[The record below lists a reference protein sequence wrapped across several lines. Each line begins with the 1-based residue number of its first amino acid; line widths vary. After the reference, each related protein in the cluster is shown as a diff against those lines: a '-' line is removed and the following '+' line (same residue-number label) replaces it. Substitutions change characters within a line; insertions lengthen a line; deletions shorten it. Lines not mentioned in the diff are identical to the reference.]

1 MQRVS
6 ITIVSLARFIGIK
19 NVFIDMFPVVETM
32 GYVERCGRKNIA
44 CGFNRRNARV
54 STTIINFARF
64 IGIKNVFINTFPW
77 LKPGLY

>member
-32 GYVERCGRKNIA
+32 GYVEKR
-44 CGFNRRNARV
+44 
-54 STTIINFARF
+54 
-64 IGIKNVFINTFPW
+64 W
-77 LKPGLY
+77 LKEKYSLRFQLHECKEYP